1 MEKRSILLV
10 EDDDVVRDLIRGT
23 IEREYNV
30 IEASNCSEGIEH
42 LSRPIDIALIDYLL
56 PDGNGFDII
65 DAIKEMKPAIPVIM
79 MTGYSTEELAIKA
92 CGKGVVYYM
101 RKPETLG
108 CLRGKLLEILEGKK
122 KEDCPDSVGSHET
135 FIMDYIALLIEDN
148 YMEDF
153 TRDELA
159 EKAHMSSREFSMA
172 FSERFGMGVKLYINN
187 VRVRKAVE
195 LINKN
200 HDMSITNI
208 AFSVGYRNL
217 THFERV
223 FRKICGSSPGEFKRN
238 RSDRPF

>member
-10 EDDDVVRDLIRGT
+10 EDDDVFREMIRVT

-30 IEASNCSEGIEH
+30 IEASNCSEGIAH
-42 LSRPIDIALIDYLL
+42 LSRPIDLAILDHML

-65 DAIKEMKPAIPVIM
+65 DAIKEMKPAIPIIM

-92 CGKGVVYYM
+92 CGKGVAFYM
-101 RKPETLG
+101 RKPANLG
-108 CLRGKLLEILEGKK
+108 CLRRKLAEILGGKE
-122 KEDCPDSVGSHET
+122 KEDCPDSVGNNES

-148 YMEDF
+148 YMEDL
-153 TRDELA
+153 TRDKLA
-159 EKAHMSSREFSMA
+159 KKAHMSSREFSRA
-172 FSERFGMGVKLYINN
+172 FSERFGMGVKPYINN

-200 HDMSITNI
+200 HDVNITNI
-208 AFSVGYRNL
+208 AISVGYGNL

-223 FRKICGSSPGEFKRN
+223 FRKICGASPGEYKRN
-238 RSDRPF
+238 LSGRLF